1 MTECD
6 FVKFQ
11 TDANSFIVKAA
22 CDSVL
27 LFANIVAILIWKFES
42 ACFFRQVSLWYL
54 RQQNEDWIEL
64 QTEVRVLG
72 GDGISHSTDRTTDL
86 NRSVLDCSGRVLA
99 LFGWTS
105 NSLLGVS
112 YTWKR
117 PQVSYFIFDNAP
129 SILGYSAGFDCTYQ
143 NAVYL
148 TPNIQMYINNVS
160 FKANYFLTTYHKF
173 SLQHCRALQKFG
185 HLKL

>member
-117 PQVSYFIFDNAP
+117 PQVSYFIFDKAP
-129 SILGYSAGFDCTYQ
+129 SIC
-143 NAVYL
+143 
-148 TPNIQMYINNVS
+148 
-160 FKANYFLTTYHKF
+160 
-173 SLQHCRALQKFG
+173 
-185 HLKL
+185 